1 MAPLSG
7 KSSPAADDDT
17 TREALAEA
25 VLILVRAMLNITV
38 KCRMQLRPEAGLVRM
53 ASMHIAL
60 KLRQL
65 GSQALDFGNC
75 FAGFG

>member
-1 MAPLSG
+1 MAAITDHQRFLEAIVAPLSG

-38 KCRMQLRPEAGLVRM
+38 KCRM
-53 ASMHIAL
+53 
-60 KLRQL
+60 
-65 GSQALDFGNC
+65 
-75 FAGFG
+75 